1 MDQLQLFAD
10 LRPSTVLVV
19 DDDRFATA
27 VIRRRLESHVRP
39 YEVVERTPR
48 ALIDDGLPDDHE
60 VDVVVVGVTSD
71 PDSMAPLRWLT
82 RHADLAVVAIHHGGG
97 LDDTLDRVVTGAQD
111 VLPFA
116 DATCSRLDRVIRS
129 AIARK
134 RAEVT
139 AMASARS
146 DPVTGMPSRAWMIER
161 IEMSVA
167 HAATCADGWQVAVLF
182 CDLDRFKA
190 VNDSLGHAKG
200 DDLLRLVGERLASV
214 VRADDAVTRF
224 GGDEFVILLEGHLI
238 EALAHRIAARALG
251 VLTGPFM
258 IDGHPV
264 TVHGSIGLAILRR
277 GESAA
282 QLLENADHALYRAKR
297 LGRNCVESFDDEL
310 RAWADQQR
318 DLAELLADDLALGRL
333 DLSRRALWDLTEGT
347 SVGTLAV
354 PTWGNT
360 ATPADLVDVAVRHGL
375 GPTLGRWLTRQA
387 IFDAAAAGDGGQIIV
402 EVPPGLVTQP
412 AFVTWIDDALR
423 SSGTDAGRLIVAI
436 AEAELADTDAVEPVL
451 EALDQLG
458 VSVALSGFGSDTAS
472 LALFGSLL
480 VDQVLIAPE
489 LIAGIATDGPR
500 RAVVDSLLRIAD
512 AIGQRVV
519 ATGPETLEDVQTL
532 VDLGCEAVVTDLDLR
547 SITRRGEVALPD
559 LVPSERL
566 VLR

>member
-10 LRPSTVLVV
+10 RRPLTVLVV

-27 VIRRRLESHVRP
+27 VIRRRLESHIRP
-39 YEVVERTPR
+39 YAVTERTPR
-48 ALIDDGLPDDHE
+48 SLIDEGLPEDHD
-60 VDVVVVGVTSD
+60 VDVVIVGVTSD
-71 PDSMAPLRWLT
+71 PESMSPLRWLT
-82 RHADLAVVAIHHGGG
+82 RYADLAVVAIHHGDG
-97 LDDTLDRVVTGAQD
+97 LDEWLDRVVTGAQD

-116 DATCSRLDRVIRS
+116 DATSSRLDRVIRS
-129 AIARK
+129 AMARK
-134 RAEVT
+134 RAEV
-139 AMASARS
+139 AALASARS
-146 DPVTGMPSRAWMIER
+146 DPVTGMPSRAWMVER

-167 HAATCADGWQVAVLF
+167 HAATCAEGWQVAVLF

-200 DDLLRLVGERLASV
+200 DELLRLVSERLRSV

-238 EALAHRIAARALG
+238 EPLAHRIAARALS

-264 TVHGSIGLAILRR
+264 SVNGSIGLALLRR
-277 GESAA
+277 GETAA
-282 QLLENADHALYRAKR
+282 QLLDNAAHALYRAKR
-297 LGRNCVESFDDEL
+297 LGRNRVESFDDEL

-318 DLAELLADDLALGRL
+318 DLAELLADDLAVGSLEL
-333 DLSRRALWDLTEGT
+333 ARRPLWDLTEGNRIGTVAIPSWGHT
-347 SVGTLAV
+347 S
-354 PTWGNT
+354 T
-360 ATPADLVDVAVRHGL
+360 ASELVDIAVRHGL
-375 GPTLGRWLTRQA
+375 GPSLGRWLTRQA
-387 IFDAAAAGDGGQIIV
+387 IVDAATTGDTGQIIV

-412 AFVTWIDDALR
+412 AFVTWIGDALT
-423 SSGTDAGRLIVAI
+423 STGTDPNRLVIAI
-436 AEAELADTDAVEPVL
+436 TEAELSDTDAVQPVL

-458 VSVALSGFGSDTAS
+458 VSVALCGFGSDTAS

-489 LIAGIATDGPR
+489 LIAGIATDAPR
-500 RAVVDSLLRIAD
+500 RAVVESLLRIAD

-519 ATGPETLEDVQTL
+519 ATGPENAEDVQTL
-532 VDLGCEAVVTDLDLR
+532 VELGCEAVVSDLDLR
-547 SITRRGEVALPD
+547 GVAAARGVNLPD
-559 LVPSERL
+559 RVPSERL